1 VCRVLAYLGEPVLLD
16 DLLYAPDNSLVR
28 QSYAPQRLHMLNL
41 AGFGVAAWDPASR
54 AAGDPYTY
62 HTPGLPVF
70 DSNLRTLARK
80 VRPTCVLA
88 HVRGVR
94 FSGSSLV
101 GPQFLHPFLYPGT
114 RVALAHNGDLHA
126 FDQMRPRLQRHLK
139 SEVSALV
146 RTSLDSEW
154 IYAVFLSRLLSDPRD
169 PEAEHTADELA
180 DALIE
185 TLDILGR
192 ERDEMG
198 TDTVSS
204 VNLFVAD
211 GKAIVAARY
220 AFDFGCYPEDDA
232 ASMGQLDY
240 LSLWY
245 SLGRRYACHEGEWK
259 MVGGQES
266 AQAMLLASEPLTRD
280 ESTWLEVPEYSLV
293 ALDTGGDA
301 PRLSARMIEF

>member
-1 VCRVLAYLGEPVLLD
+1 MCRVLAYLGEPVLLD

-28 QSYAPQRLHMLNL
+28 QSYAPQRLRMLNL

-54 AAGDPYTY
+54 APSDPYTY

-94 FSGSSLV
+94 FSDSSSV
-101 GPQFLHPFLYPGT
+101 GPQFLHPFLYPGM
-114 RVALAHNGDLHA
+114 RAALAHNGDLHR
-126 FDQMRPRLQRHLK
+126 FDEMRPRLQRYLRPEI
-139 SEVSALV
+139 SSLV

-154 IYAVFLSRLLSDPRD
+154 IYALFLSRLADPA
-169 PEAEHTADELA
+169 AEHSAAELA
-180 DALIE
+180 DALVE
-185 TLDILGR
+185 TLEILGKVR
-192 ERDEMG
+192 GELDE
-198 TDTVSS
+198 DVVSS

-220 AFDFGCYPEDDA
+220 AFDSGCYAEDDP
-232 ASMGQLDY
+232 ASIGQLDY

-259 MVGGQES
+259 MLGGQES
-266 AQAMLLASEPLTRD
+266 AQAMLLASQPLTRD

-293 ALDTGGDA
+293 SFDTGGDA
-301 PRLSARMIEF
+301 PRVGARMIEF